1 MKIKP
6 IIVFFLLVFSS
17 SYANAPSL
25 LFTTNSGSIVF
36 TSDAPLELIQA
47 NSSQLKGWLNSDS
60 KQFSFAVNIR
70 SFKGFKVSAQQKH
83 FNENYLES
91 DKYPQASF
99 EGKIIEDLDLH
110 RDGLYSIR
118 AKGNLSIHGVVQ
130 ERIIKCSLTI
140 KNGQVNVK
148 ANFIVLLVDHNITIP
163 KILSQKLA
171 SDIKIEV
178 KTDLV
183 EK

>member
-1 MKIKP
+1 MKTQP
-6 IIVFFLLVFSS
+6 IILFFLLVLSS

-25 LFTTNSGSIVF
+25 LFTANSGTITF

-47 NSSQLKGWLNSDS
+47 NSNQLKGWLNPDS
-60 KQFSFAVNIR
+60 KQFSFAVNIK

-91 DKYPQASF
+91 DKYPQATF
-99 EGKIIEDLDLH
+99 EGKIIEDIDLR
-110 RDGLYSIR
+110 RDGLYSVR
-118 AKGNLSIHGVVQ
+118 AKGNLSIHGVIQ
-130 ERIIKCSLTI
+130 ERIIKCGLTI
-140 KNGQVNVK
+140 KNGLVSVK
-148 ANFIVLLVDHNITIP
+148 ANFIVLLLDHDISIP

-171 SDIKIEV
+171 SDIKVEV
-178 KTDLV
+178 KTDLI